1 MSLYKQLWLAV
12 IFLLTL
18 VFVGSVI
25 VTSLSAKTYLQQQL
39 SMKNS
44 DNATALALSLTQQ
57 DADEV
62 LLELTLSAQFDTGF
76 YELIQL
82 TDPEGVVTILREDTQ
97 DTGDAPD
104 WFMKLFPIEVEPG
117 IASVMKGWQ
126 QVGLLTLRSH
136 SRFAY
141 AQLWHST
148 QKMAVVFLLVMILAG
163 ALGSYLLKII
173 LRPLENVVDQA
184 KAIGERRFIS
194 IPEPKTLEF
203 RQVVKSMNNL
213 SERIRQMLAQEAKRL
228 EKLQREAH
236 VDKVS
241 GLMNREPFMRSLDA
255 ALHSDD
261 VNSAGSIC
269 LVRLTGLMGLNE
281 KYGHTFV
288 DSMIADMG
296 AGLNRIVTDHSRS
309 AACRLNGSDFALLVP
324 RAIQADQA
332 AKKIQQALRAVLEDR
347 SIDDDVPL
355 PAAASLY
362 QQGDTIGEIMTRLD
376 SSMLIS
382 ANEGISRINIA
393 VKGDISLTSVR
404 EQMVHWHDIFDHAF
418 SEGLFSLA
426 TFPAIG
432 TDGGLLHI
440 EAPVRL
446 AWEGE
451 LITAGQFLPW
461 INRLEMSRMLDQQV
475 VQLALQK
482 IEETGQP
489 VSVNLSVA
497 AVVEPS
503 FAEWISEQL
512 SVHADAAE
520 KLWMELAEPMAFRHL
535 SGFKLLCS
543 RVKEYGAKIGIE
555 HMGHQ
560 LAALGELHDV
570 GLDYLKVDA
579 NFVRDINENT
589 ANQNLLSNLCA
600 VGHSIGVIVIAEG
613 VRSDEEWETLK
624 EIGFDGATGPGI
636 V

>member
-1 MSLYKQLWLAV
+1 MSLYKQLWVAV

-44 DNATALALSLTQQ
+44 DNAAALALSLTQQ

-82 TDPEGVVTILREDTQ
+82 TDPDGVVMILREDTQ
-97 DTGDAPD
+97 DTGYAPD
-104 WFMKLFPIEVEPG
+104 WFMKIFPIEVESG
-117 IASVMKGWQ
+117 TASVMKGWQ

-141 AQLWHST
+141 AELWQST
-148 QKMAVVFLLVMILAG
+148 QKMAMLFLLVMILAG
-163 ALGSYLLKII
+163 ALGVYLLRII
-173 LRPLENVVDQA
+173 LRPLESVVDQA
-184 KAIGERRFIS
+184 TAIGERRFIS

-203 RQVVKSMNNL
+203 RQVVSSMNNL
-213 SERIRQMLAQEAKRL
+213 SGRIRQMLAQEAKRL
-228 EKLQREAH
+228 EKSQRGAD

-255 ALHSDD
+255 TLHGDD

-269 LVRLTGLMGLNE
+269 LVRLPGLMELNE
-281 KYGHTFV
+281 KYGRTFI
-288 DSMIADMG
+288 DRMIADMG
-296 AGLNRIVTDHSRS
+296 ASLNSISTNHSRS

-324 RAIQADQA
+324 RAIEADKTA
-332 AKKIQQALRAVLEDR
+332 EEVQQALRAVLEAR
-347 SIDDDVPL
+347 SIGGDTGL
-355 PAAASLY
+355 PAAATLY

-382 ANEGISRINIA
+382 ADEGISRVNVA
-393 VKGDISLTSVR
+393 AKSDIQLTSVR
-404 EQMVHWHDIFDHAF
+404 EQMQYWRDIFVRAF
-418 SEGLFSLA
+418 SEDLFSLA
-426 TFPAIG
+426 AFPAIG
-432 TDGGLLHI
+432 TNGGLIHI

-446 AWEGE
+446 AWEGK
-451 LITAGQFLPW
+451 LLTAGEFLPW
-461 INRLEMSRMLDQQV
+461 VNRLEMSHMLDQQV
-475 VQLALQK
+475 VQLALRK
-482 IEETGQP
+482 IQETGKP

-512 SVHADAAE
+512 SVHADAAQ

-543 RVKEYGAKIGIE
+543 RAKSRGAKIGIE

-560 LAALGELHDV
+560 MSALGQLHDV

-579 NFVRDINENT
+579 NFVRDINENA
-589 ANQNLLSNLCA
+589 ANQNLLGNLCT
-600 VGHSIGVIVIAEG
+600 VGHAIGVIVIAEG

>member
-25 VTSLSAKTYLQQQL
+25 VSSLSAKTYLQQQL
-39 SMKNS
+39 GMKNS

-126 QVGLLTLRSH
+126 QVGLLKLRSH

-141 AQLWHST
+141 AELWHST
-148 QKMAVVFLLVMILAG
+148 QKMAIVFLLVMILAG

-203 RQVVKSMNNL
+203 RQVVNSMNNL

-228 EKLQREAH
+228 EKWQREAH

-281 KYGHTFV
+281 KYGRTFI

-296 AGLNRIVTDHSRS
+296 AGLNSIVTDHSRS

-332 AKKIQQALRAVLEDR
+332 AKEIQQALTAVLEGR
-347 SIDDDVPL
+347 SIDDDVHL
-355 PAAASLY
+355 PAAATLY

-382 ANEGISRINIA
+382 ANEGISRINVA
-393 VKGDISLTSVR
+393 AKGDVPLTSVR
-404 EQMVHWHDIFDHAF
+404 EQMVYWRDIFGHAF
-418 SEGLFSLA
+418 SDGLFSLA

-461 INRLEMSRMLDQQV
+461 INRLEMSHMLDQQV
-475 VQLALQK
+475 VQLALRK
-482 IEETGQP
+482 IADTGQP

-512 SVHADAAE
+512 SAHTDAAE
-520 KLWMELAEPMAFRHL
+520 KLWMELSEPMAFRHL

-579 NFVRDINENT
+579 NFVRDINANT
-589 ANQNLLSNLCA
+589 ANQNLLRNLCT

-613 VRSDEEWETLK
+613 VRSDEEWETLM

>member
-18 VFVGSVI
+18 VFIGSVI

-44 DNATALALSLTQQ
+44 DNAAALALSLTQQ

-82 TDPEGVVTILREDTQ
+82 TDPEGMVTILRQDTQ
-97 DTGDAPD
+97 DTGYAPD
-104 WFMKLFPIEVEPG
+104 WFMKIFPIEVEPG
-117 IASVMKGWQ
+117 TASVMKGWQ

-141 AQLWHST
+141 AELWKST
-148 QKMAVVFLLVMILAG
+148 QKMAMLFLLVMILAG
-163 ALGSYLLKII
+163 VLGVYLLRII

-184 KAIGERRFIS
+184 KAIGQRRFIS
-194 IPEPKTLEF
+194 IPEPKTREF
-203 RQVVKSMNNL
+203 RQVVSSMNNL
-213 SERIRQMLAQEAKRL
+213 SDRIRQMLAQEAKRL
-228 EKLQREAH
+228 EKSQRGADI
-236 VDKVS
+236 DKVS

-269 LVRLTGLMGLNE
+269 LVRLPGLMELNE
-281 KYGHTFV
+281 KYGRTFI
-288 DSMIADMG
+288 DRMIADMG
-296 AGLNRIVTDHSRS
+296 AGLNSINMKHSRS

-332 AKKIQQALRAVLEDR
+332 AKEVQQALRAVLEER
-347 SIDDDVPL
+347 SIDDDIGL
-355 PAAASLY
+355 PAAATLY

-382 ANEGISRINIA
+382 ANEGVSRVNVA
-393 VKGDISLTSVR
+393 TKGDIRLTSVR
-404 EQMVHWHDIFDHAF
+404 EQMQHWSDILARAF
-418 SEGLFSLA
+418 RDDLFSLA
-426 TFPAIG
+426 AFPAIG
-432 TDGGLLHI
+432 TDGGLIHI

-446 AWEGE
+446 AWEGR
-451 LITAGQFLPW
+451 LITAGEFLPW
-461 INRLEMSRMLDQQV
+461 VNRLEMSHILDQQV
-475 VQLALQK
+475 VQLALRK
-482 IEETGQP
+482 IQETGKP

-512 SVHADAAE
+512 SVHTNAAQN
-520 KLWMELAEPMAFRHL
+520 LWMELAEPMAFRHL
-535 SGFKLLCS
+535 GGFKLLCR
-543 RVKEYGAKIGIE
+543 RVKAYGAKIGIE

-560 LAALGELHDV
+560 MSALGQLHDV

-589 ANQNLLSNLCA
+589 ANQNLLGNLCT
-600 VGHSIGVIVIAEG
+600 VGHAVGVIVIAEG
-613 VRSDEEWETLK
+613 VRSHEEWETLK

-636 V
+636 L